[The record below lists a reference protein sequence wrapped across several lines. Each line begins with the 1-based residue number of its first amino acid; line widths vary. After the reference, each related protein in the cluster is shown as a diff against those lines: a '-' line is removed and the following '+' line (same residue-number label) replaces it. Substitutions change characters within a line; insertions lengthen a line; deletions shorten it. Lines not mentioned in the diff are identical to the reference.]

1 MRKNVE
7 AFFVFFVFVFS
18 VLKNMI
24 SDLML
29 VLAIKK
35 NI

>member
-1 MRKNVE
+1 MRETVE
-7 AFFVFFVFVFS
+7 AFFVFVFS